1 MFIGVEIV
9 KDPLTREP
17 DGTLAKTIVSRLF
30 NNNHAWIQ
38 QNPLIFALFYLFIFR
53 AMMEYKIIVMEDGL
67 SHNVIKVKPPL
78 CFTRENA
85 DSLLR
90 AFDEILS
97 ELGK

>member
-30 NNNHAWIQ
+30 NNACIQ
-38 QNPLIFALFYLFIFR
+38 QMKSFETCPFSIR
-53 AMMEYKIIVMEDGL
+53 AMMEYNILIMEDGL

-78 CFTRENA
+78 CFTQENA
-85 DSLLR
+85 DSLLK

-97 ELGK
+97 DIDK

>member
-1 MFIGVEIV
+1 M

-17 DGTLAKTIVSRLF
+17 DGTLAKAIVSRL
-30 NNNHAWIQ
+30 NNDVIYQ
-38 QNPLIFALFYLFIFR
+38 LFRSTHIPSR
-53 AMMEYKIIVMEDGL
+53 AMMNYKILIMDDGL

-78 CFTRENA
+78 CFTHQNA

-90 AFDEILS
+90 ALDEILN